1 MPSFWKLCEK
11 FFGQAVMDL
20 NLALALSTSSLIY
33 VESPESMSCWS
44 KRAANA
50 VIGGFGSSQGSS
62 TKLSSES

>member
-1 MPSFWKLCEK
+1 
-11 FFGQAVMDL
+11 MDL